1 MTNFFE
7 NENGSVEQNA
17 KIVILGFLIS
27 FVFIVYVFK
36 LFSLQVIEGV
46 QYRKQ
51 SQTISSQVKTIDA
64 QRGEI
69 FDRNASMP
77 MVINTDSFA
86 IDLTPAEIPAGY
98 YDSVASR
105 LASYLGISKTDIDKK
120 IIAKDKNGK
129 ITMDLRKSYIA
140 EEVRSNVP
148 FSVISNIAE
157 NVTDL
162 PGVSWRS
169 KPVRN
174 YVETGSIS
182 HVVGYVGDI
191 TKEEVKVMYNITDS
205 DGRKV
210 YSNKSI
216 VGKTGIEKQYDL
228 RLQGIQGRESRT
240 VDVRGYVISDAPII
254 EPPQTGKNLIL
265 TVDMRIQELAE
276 KALGE
281 RVGAAVVLRP
291 SDGEVLAM
299 VSYPFYDQNLFND
312 DNAAAQYNRLA
323 EDSNRPL
330 LNRVVNAAYPPAST
344 FKIVMSTAM
353 LAEKAFP
360 SSRDILCTGRVD
372 YGNRIF
378 HCHQKWGHGRLDMKE
393 ALAQSCDVYY
403 WEVGRDYLGVDK
415 ISSYAKEF
423 GFGESLDI
431 DLPAQQSGFVPT
443 APWKERRYHQKWL
456 GGDTMNMSIGQGYTL
471 VTPLHIA
478 NMVAM
483 VANEGKIYR
492 PHLLKEIRD
501 PATNEVIEEVKPQI
515 LHESSIDSSVWREVQ
530 NAMRYTITDGTPA
543 FPLNNKVVQIAGKTG
558 TAEVGSLDHW
568 HSWMACYAP
577 FNAPVE
583 EQVVVVVLVEA
594 VNEWEWWA
602 PYATNIIFQGIFANQ
617 NYDEAVAALPANVR
631 EVIRSRKHARGRAE

>member
-1 MTNFFE
+1 MQNYF
-7 NENGSVEQNA
+7 NSENGSIEQNA
-17 KIVILGFLIS
+17 KVVIFA
-27 FVFIVYVFK
+27 FIIMAIFALYVLK
-36 LFSLQVIEGV
+36 LFSLQVIEGA

-86 IDLTPAEIPAGY
+86 VDLTPAEIPSGH
-98 YDSVASR
+98 YDSVTSR
-105 LASYLGISKTDIDKK
+105 LAVFLGISKKEIDRK
-120 IIAKDKNGK
+120 IEPS
-129 ITMDLRKSYIA
+129 LRRSYTA
-140 EEVRSNVP
+140 VEVRSNVS
-148 FSVISNIAE
+148 FNTISNIAE
-157 NVTDL
+157 NITDL

-191 TKEEVKVMYNITDS
+191 TKEEVKVMYNITDK
-205 DGRKV
+205 DKRRV
-210 YSNKSI
+210 YTNKSI
-216 VGKTGIEKQYDL
+216 IGKTGIEKQYDL
-228 RLQGIQGRESRT
+228 LLQGRQGRESRT
-240 VDVRGYVISDAPII
+240 VDVRGHVISDTPIV
-254 EPPQTGKNLIL
+254 EPPQMGKNLVL
-265 TVDMRIQELAE
+265 TIDMRIQELAE

-291 SDGEVLAM
+291 SNGEVLAM

-312 DNAAAQYNRLA
+312 DNASIQYNKLA
-323 EDSNRPL
+323 TSPNKPL

-344 FKIVMSTAM
+344 FKIIMSTAM
-353 LAEKAFP
+353 LAEKAF
-360 SSRDILCTGRVD
+360 SSTKDIECSGKVD

-378 HCHQKWGHGRLDMKE
+378 HCHQKWGHGKLNMKE

-403 WEVGRDYLGVDK
+403 WVVGRDFLGVDK

-443 APWKERRYHQKWL
+443 APWKERRFHQKWL

-483 VANEGKIYR
+483 VANGGKIYR
-492 PHLLKEIRD
+492 PHLLKEVRD
-501 PATNEVIEEVKPQI
+501 PATNDVIEEVQPQV
-515 LHESSIDSSVWREVQ
+515 LHESNIDEAVWREVQ

-594 VNEWEWWA
+594 ANDWEWWA

-617 NYDEAVAALPANVR
+617 NYEDAVQSLPANVR
-631 EVIRSRKHARGRAE
+631 EVIRSRKHVGSRQE

>member
-1 MTNFFE
+1 MAKYFGT
-7 NENGSVEQNA
+7 ENGSVETGA
-17 KIVILGFLIS
+17 KVVILGFLIAVL
-27 FVFIVYVFK
+27 FLVYALK
-36 LFSLQVIEGV
+36 LFSLQVVEGA

-51 SQTISSQVKTIDA
+51 AQTISSQVRTIDA

-69 FDRNASMP
+69 FDRNATMP

-86 IDLTPAEIPAGY
+86 VDLIPAEIPIGH

-105 LASYLGISKTDIDKK
+105 LASYLGISKNEIDKRVP
-120 IIAKDKNGK
+120 KN
-129 ITMDLRKSYIA
+129 LRRSYTA
-140 EEVRSNVP
+140 LEVRSNVP

-157 NVTDL
+157 NATDL
-162 PGVSWRS
+162 PGVSWRN
-169 KPVRN
+169 KPIRN
-174 YVETGSIS
+174 YVETGSIA

-191 TKEEVKVMYNITDS
+191 TNEEIKAMYNIADEK
-205 DGRKV
+205 GRKV
-210 YSNKSI
+210 YSNKSV

-240 VDVRGYVISDAPII
+240 IDARGRILSDEPII
-254 EPPQTGKNLIL
+254 EPPQMGKNLVL
-265 TVDMRIQELAE
+265 TIDMRIQELAE

-281 RVGAAVVLRP
+281 RIGAAVVLRP
-291 SDGEVLAM
+291 SDGEILAM

-312 DNAAAQYNRLA
+312 DNAASQYNKLA
-323 EDSNRPL
+323 EDKNRPL

-344 FKIVMSTAM
+344 FKIIMSTAM
-353 LAEKAFP
+353 LAEKAF
-360 SSRDILCTGRVD
+360 SSAKDIECTGRVD

-378 HCHQKWGHGRLDMKE
+378 HCHQKWGHGYLNMKD

-403 WEVGRDYLGVDK
+403 WVVGRDYLGVDK

-423 GFGESLDI
+423 GFGESLNI
-431 DLPAQQSGFVPT
+431 DLPAQQAGFVPT
-443 APWKERRYHQKWL
+443 APWKERKYHQKWL

-483 VANEGKIYR
+483 VTNEGKIYR
-492 PHLLKEIRD
+492 PHLLKEVRD
-501 PATNEVIEEVKPQI
+501 PATNEVIEEIKPEI
-515 LHESSIDSSVWREVQ
+515 LHESNIDESVWREVQ

-558 TAEVGSLDHW
+558 TAEVGSIDHW

-577 FNAPVE
+577 FNAPRE

-594 VNEWEWWA
+594 ANEWEWWA

-617 NYDEAVAALPANVR
+617 TYEEAVEALPASVR
-631 EVIRSRKHARGRAE
+631 SVIKDRKRARGRAE

>member
-1 MTNFFE
+1 MQDYFNT
-7 NENGSVEQNA
+7 ENGSVEQNA
-17 KIVILGFLIS
+17 KVVIFA
-27 FVFIVYVFK
+27 FIIMAIFAVYVLR
-36 LFSLQVIEGV
+36 LFSLQVIEGA

-51 SQTISSQVKTIDA
+51 SQKISSQVKTIDA

-86 IDLTPAEIPAGY
+86 VDLIPAEIPAGH
-98 YDSVASR
+98 YDSVTSR
-105 LASYLGISKTDIDKK
+105 LAVFLGISKNEIDRK
-120 IIAKDKNGK
+120 IEPS
-129 ITMDLRKSYIA
+129 LRRSYTA
-140 EEVRSNVP
+140 VEVRSNVT
-148 FSVISNIAE
+148 FNTISNIAE
-157 NVTDL
+157 NITDL

-191 TKEEVKVMYNITDS
+191 TKEEVKVMYNITDK
-205 DGRKV
+205 DKRRV
-210 YSNKSI
+210 YTNKSI
-216 VGKTGIEKQYDL
+216 IGKTGVEKQYDL
-228 RLQGIQGRESRT
+228 LLQGRQGRESRT
-240 VDVRGYVISDAPII
+240 VDVRGHILSDTPIV
-254 EPPQTGKNLIL
+254 EPPQMGKNLVL
-265 TVDMRIQELAE
+265 TIDMRIQELAE

-291 SDGEVLAM
+291 SNGEVLAM

-312 DNAAAQYNRLA
+312 DNASAQYNKLA
-323 EDSNRPL
+323 TSPNKPL
-330 LNRVVNAAYPPAST
+330 LNRAVNAAYPPAST
-344 FKIVMSTAM
+344 FKIIMSTAM
-353 LAEKAFP
+353 LAEKAF
-360 SSRDILCTGRVD
+360 SSAKDIDCSGRVD

-378 HCHQKWGHGRLDMKE
+378 HCHQKWGHGKLNMKE

-403 WEVGRDYLGVDK
+403 WIVGRDFLGVDK

-443 APWKERRYHQKWL
+443 APWKERRFHQKWL

-492 PHLLKEIRD
+492 PHLLKEVRD
-501 PATNEVIEEVKPQI
+501 PATNDVIEEVKPQI
-515 LHESSIDSSVWREVQ
+515 LHESNIDESVWREVQ

-617 NYDEAVAALPANVR
+617 SYEEAVQALPANVR
-631 EVIRSRKHARGRAE
+631 DVIRSRKHTGVRQE

>member
-1 MTNFFE
+1 MQDYFNT
-7 NENGSVEQNA
+7 ENGSVEQNA
-17 KIVILGFLIS
+17 KVVIFA
-27 FVFIVYVFK
+27 FIIMAIFAVYVLR
-36 LFSLQVIEGV
+36 LFSLQVIEGA

-86 IDLTPAEIPAGY
+86 VDLIPAEIPAGH
-98 YDSVASR
+98 YDSVTSR
-105 LASYLGISKTDIDKK
+105 LAVFLGISKNEIDRK
-120 IIAKDKNGK
+120 IEPS
-129 ITMDLRKSYIA
+129 LRRSYTA
-140 EEVRSNVP
+140 VEVRSNVT
-148 FSVISNIAE
+148 FNTISNIAE
-157 NVTDL
+157 NITDL

-191 TKEEVKVMYNITDS
+191 TKEEVKVMYNITDK
-205 DGRKV
+205 DKRRV
-210 YSNKSI
+210 YTNKSI
-216 VGKTGIEKQYDL
+216 IGKTGVEKQYDL
-228 RLQGIQGRESRT
+228 LLQGRQGRESRT
-240 VDVRGYVISDAPII
+240 VDVRGHILSDTPIV
-254 EPPQTGKNLIL
+254 EPPQMGKNLVL
-265 TVDMRIQELAE
+265 TIDMRIQELAE

-291 SDGEVLAM
+291 SNGEVLAM

-312 DNAAAQYNRLA
+312 DNASAQYSKLA
-323 EDSNRPL
+323 TSPNKPL
-330 LNRVVNAAYPPAST
+330 LNRAVNAAYPPAST
-344 FKIVMSTAM
+344 FKIIMSTAM
-353 LAEKAFP
+353 LAEKAF
-360 SSRDILCTGRVD
+360 SSAKDIDCSGRVD

-378 HCHQKWGHGRLDMKE
+378 HCHQKWGHGKLNMKE

-403 WEVGRDYLGVDK
+403 WIVGRDFLGVDK

-443 APWKERRYHQKWL
+443 APWKERRFHQKWL

-492 PHLLKEIRD
+492 PHLLKEVRD
-501 PATNEVIEEVKPQI
+501 PATNDVIEEVKPQI
-515 LHESSIDSSVWREVQ
+515 LHESNIDESVWREVQ

-594 VNEWEWWA
+594 ANEWEWWA

-617 NYDEAVAALPANVR
+617 SYEEAVQALPANVR
-631 EVIRSRKHARGRAE
+631 DVIRSRKHTGVRQE

>member
-1 MTNFFE
+1 MQDYFNT
-7 NENGSVEQNA
+7 ENGSVEQNA
-17 KIVILGFLIS
+17 KVVIFA
-27 FVFIVYVFK
+27 FIVMAIFAVYVLR
-36 LFSLQVIEGV
+36 LFSLQVIEGA

-86 IDLTPAEIPAGY
+86 VDLTPAEIPDGH
-98 YDSVASR
+98 YDSVTSR
-105 LASYLGISKTDIDKK
+105 LAVFLGISKKEIDRK
-120 IIAKDKNGK
+120 IEPA
-129 ITMDLRKSYIA
+129 LRRSYTA
-140 EEVRSNVP
+140 VEVRSNVS
-148 FSVISNIAE
+148 FNIISNIAE
-157 NVTDL
+157 NITDL

-191 TKEEVKVMYNITDS
+191 TKEEVKVMYNITDK
-205 DGRKV
+205 DKRRV
-210 YSNKSI
+210 YTNKSI
-216 VGKTGIEKQYDL
+216 IGKTGIEKQYDL
-228 RLQGIQGRESRT
+228 LLQGRQGRESRT
-240 VDVRGYVISDAPII
+240 VDVRGHVISDTPIV
-254 EPPQTGKNLIL
+254 EPPQMGKNLVL
-265 TVDMRIQELAE
+265 TIDMRIQELAE

-291 SDGEVLAM
+291 SNGEVLAM

-312 DNAAAQYNRLA
+312 DNASIQYNKLA
-323 EDSNRPL
+323 TSPNKPL

-344 FKIVMSTAM
+344 FKIIMSTAM
-353 LAEKAFP
+353 LAEKAF
-360 SSRDILCTGRVD
+360 SSTKDIECSGKVD

-378 HCHQKWGHGRLDMKE
+378 HCHQKWGHGKLNMKE

-403 WEVGRDYLGVDK
+403 WVVGRDFLGVDK

-443 APWKERRYHQKWL
+443 APWKERRFHQKWL

-483 VANEGKIYR
+483 VANSGKIYR
-492 PHLLKEIRD
+492 PHLLKEVRD
-501 PATNEVIEEVKPQI
+501 PATNEVIEEVQPQI
-515 LHESSIDSSVWREVQ
+515 LHDSNIDETVWREVQ

-594 VNEWEWWA
+594 ANDWEWWA

-617 NYDEAVAALPANVR
+617 NYEDAVQSLPANVR
-631 EVIRSRKHARGRAE
+631 EVIRSRKHVGSRQE